1 MTFAS
6 TILKKVT
13 KLQSEKS
20 YMRIWSPENKFLKMI
35 NQSAAGYYVSK
46 GIRSS
51 TDYTD
56 QGAAK

>member
-1 MTFAS
+1 MG
-6 TILKKVT
+6 
-13 KLQSEKS
+13 
-20 YMRIWSPENKFLKMI
+20 IWSPENKSLKRI

-56 QGAAK
+56 QGAAKQLASLLQIVEAEEEELPKG

>member
-1 MTFAS
+1 MG
-6 TILKKVT
+6 
-13 KLQSEKS
+13 
-20 YMRIWSPENKFLKMI
+20 IWSPENKFLKRI

-56 QGAAK
+56 QGAAKQLASLLQIVEAEEEELPKG